1 MKPCSA
7 PSTVGVPPELL
18 VCPQSQRA
26 SVRNPARWNN
36 QPAEACEWGVS
47 SSDWNNHPAKRLVN
61 VRILPV
67 GGGIQTFRSALASGL
82 FQPLEDSG
90 RLSVC

>member
-1 MKPCSA
+1 M
-7 PSTVGVPPELL
+7 PSVV
-18 VCPQSQRA
+18 
-26 SVRNPARWNN
+26 ARLR
-36 QPAEACEWGVS
+36 PKTPLAGTILPLEACERGVS
-47 SSDWNNHPAKRLVN
+47 PSDWNNPPAKRLVN

-90 RLSVC
+90 RLVVC